1 MTATG
6 SIQQKETD
14 IVITREFAAPRQLVW
29 DVWTQPEHIEKWFGP
44 KGFNTRV
51 DKQDFKVGGRSSY
64 VMIGPDGAEYPA
76 NGVFKEIVPI
86 ERIVS
91 SADGFDED
99 FAAAHPEMDLPKE
112 TMVMT
117 CRFDDLDKRTKL
129 TLITSHSTVEEKK
142 KHEAMGLVEGW
153 NSSFDKMDEYLAE
166 VQK

>member
-6 SIQQKETD
+6 TTQIKDTE
-14 IVITREFAAPRQLVW
+14 IVITREFAASRQLVW

-76 NGVFKEIVPI
+76 TGVFKEIVPI
-86 ERIVS
+86 EKIVS
-91 SADGFDED
+91 SADGFSDD
-99 FAAAHPEMDLPKE
+99 FEAEHPEMDLPKG

-117 CRFDDLDKRTKL
+117 CLFDDLDKRTRL
-129 TLITSHSTVEEKK
+129 TLITSHSTVEERK
-142 KHEAMGLVEGW
+142 KHEAMGVVAGW
-153 NSSFDKMDEYLAE
+153 NSSFDKMDEYLAQ
-166 VQK
+166 VKK

>member
-1 MTATG
+1 MTAT
-6 SIQQKETD
+6 STTQINDTE

-29 DVWTQPEHIEKWFGP
+29 DVWTKPEHIEKWFGP

-51 DKQDFKVGGRSSY
+51 DELDFKVGGRSIY

-76 NGVFKEIVPI
+76 KGVFKEIVPI
-86 ERIVS
+86 EKIVS

-99 FAAAHPEMDLPKE
+99 FQAKHPEMDLPKG

-117 CRFDDLDKRTKL
+117 SLFDDLGSRTKL
-129 TLITSHSTVEEKK
+129 TLITSHSTVEERK
-142 KHEAMGLVEGW
+142 KHESMGVVDGW

-166 VQK
+166 VQE